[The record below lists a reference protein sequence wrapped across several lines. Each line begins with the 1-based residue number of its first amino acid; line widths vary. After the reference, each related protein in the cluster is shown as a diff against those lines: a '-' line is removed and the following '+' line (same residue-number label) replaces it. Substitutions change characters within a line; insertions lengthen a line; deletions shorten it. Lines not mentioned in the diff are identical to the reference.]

1 LILLIDNFDSFT
13 YNLVYYLNQLGVE
26 VKTIR
31 NTISVEE
38 IRQENY
44 KGIIL
49 SPGPGIPSQA
59 GNLNKIIETYHK
71 ELPMLGICLGHQ
83 ALAEF
88 FGASVQKAIR
98 PMHGKISEIV
108 VNRSDA
114 IFKDIP
120 LSFKAVRYH
129 SLVVSQLP
137 EVLEPL
143 AHTKEEDEIMVL
155 KHRYLPI
162 YGIQYHPEAALT
174 EYGKKVLQNWLF
186 INNLKD

>member
-1 LILLIDNFDSFT
+1 M
-13 YNLVYYLNQLGVE
+13 GVE